1 MTPLHYA
8 VRRNH
13 IELVKYFC
21 AFPDIKLEMPNYR
34 KQTPLDIAIAHRYTE
49 IIEIL
54 TEKQKEL
61 KAKANS

>member
-21 AFPDIKLEMPNYR
+21 PFPDIKLEMANYR
-34 KQTPLDIAIAHRYTE
+34 KRTPLDIAIARRYTE
-49 IIEIL
+49 IIEI
-54 TEKQKEL
+54 
-61 KAKANS
+61 